1 MRVALELGNR
11 NWKNF
16 EEYNRESLN
25 FLEQTVGRI
34 MNFESAPSEGLDRST

>member
-1 MRVALELGNR
+1 MDR

-34 MNFESAPSEGLDRST
+34 MNVEGAPSEGLEGST